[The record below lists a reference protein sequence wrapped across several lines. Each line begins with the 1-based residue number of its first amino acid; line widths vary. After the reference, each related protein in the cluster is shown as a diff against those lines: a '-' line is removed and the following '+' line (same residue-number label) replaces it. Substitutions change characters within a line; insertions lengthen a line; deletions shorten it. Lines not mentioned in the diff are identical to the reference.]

1 MNVAVNY
8 AKGIAIILMVLLHS
22 SRWIESGYLG
32 HVVCLFHMPLFFFMA
47 GYCFKEKYLS
57 DFRTFAKKRFLGL
70 WKPYVKYGLLFLLLH
85 NVFFHLHIYDSIY
98 GSYTGITSCL
108 YGMKDYLLQ
117 FQRILR
123 MVGSEQLLGGYWF
136 LPTLFYASIIAYI
149 TIRYVRNSLFGGG
162 ILLALTLA
170 FLVTDRKIPF
180 FGIDDKMSLGALF
193 FYLGYLCKGYQ
204 KKFDSKKVKVL
215 FLLLA
220 IMVVVAIAWTL
231 PSSMP
236 TMETKAVIPYVIAAS
251 LASTSIFMFC
261 QWLVKYESYL
271 GSILNYIGMHT
282 IEILTWHFLLFK
294 LVSLLIVNIYRLPI
308 NSIASFPTIQEYS
321 CQGWWIAYTMVG
333 VFIPVLGAY
342 IKNKIIQK
350 L

>member
-149 TIRYVRNSLFGGG
+149 TIRYVRNSLFGG
-162 ILLALTLA
+162 
-170 FLVTDRKIPF
+170 V
-180 FGIDDKMSLGALF
+180 
-193 FYLGYLCKGYQ
+193 
-204 KKFDSKKVKVL
+204 
-215 FLLLA
+215 
-220 IMVVVAIAWTL
+220 
-231 PSSMP
+231 
-236 TMETKAVIPYVIAAS
+236 
-251 LASTSIFMFC
+251 FC
-261 QWLVKYESYL
+261 L
-271 GSILNYIGMHT
+271 H
-282 IEILTWHFLLFK
+282 
-294 LVSLLIVNIYRLPI
+294 
-308 NSIASFPTIQEYS
+308 
-321 CQGWWIAYTMVG
+321 
-333 VFIPVLGAY
+333 
-342 IKNKIIQK
+342 
-350 L
+350 

>member
-1 MNVAVNY
+1 
-8 AKGIAIILMVLLHS
+8 
-22 SRWIESGYLG
+22 
-32 HVVCLFHMPLFFFMA
+32 
-47 GYCFKEKYLS
+47 
-57 DFRTFAKKRFLGL
+57 
-70 WKPYVKYGLLFLLLH
+70 
-85 NVFFHLHIYDSIY
+85 
-98 GSYTGITSCL
+98 
-108 YGMKDYLLQ
+108 
-117 FQRILR
+117 
-123 MVGSEQLLGGYWF
+123 
-136 LPTLFYASIIAYI
+136 
-149 TIRYVRNSLFGGG
+149 
-162 ILLALTLA
+162 
-170 FLVTDRKIPF
+170 
-180 FGIDDKMSLGALF
+180 MSLGALF